1 MGFIVLPY
9 FCFRKIYCSV
19 LGLLRFSTLACLSSF
34 TFSILGRLCFGIY
47 RLVIYLIYFYI
58 LTYHSSITSFF
69 VSIHCTLF
77 DYLPLFLSL
86 SSVLASGL

>member
-1 MGFIVLPY
+1 MLWH
-9 FCFRKIYCSV
+9 
-19 LGLLRFSTLACLSSF
+19 LSSCDL
-34 TFSILGRLCFGIY
+34 SYI
-47 RLVIYLIYFYI
+47 FYI

-86 SSVLASGL
+86 RSVLASGM